1 MIVVAKSPFSL
12 DDWEEIINDHE
23 KVSRA
28 ESWARTLSSDWVEP
42 DNPDLSPEQAARA
55 GSEWFAFQKRFAQK
69 LGRKFPKICRAD
81 LDRLAAQIELEF
93 AKSKAIVGCA
103 DVATGKEVEGNNVA
117 GNSGDE
123 TRPKTPG
130 RRNGMTVS
138 EANEKAKT
146 LAKTMKKAF
155 VTLSRR
161 EQAKKIGCS
170 FATWKKTRFYQA
182 AETKRPNQ
190 KPQKPRAPK
199 AESLT
204 SKREAVTGFGERDE
218 VLKELAL
225 KELIAEQR
233 ADKEPSPL
241 EDAPPDQRP
250 KKVFF
255 GKRV

>member
-123 TRPKTPG
+123 TRPKTPAQ
-130 RRNGMTVS
+130 RKRITVS
-138 EANEKAKT
+138 EANDKAMT
-146 LAKTMKKAF
+146 LAKKLKQEFFAMSCRK
-155 VTLSRR
+155 
-161 EQAKKIGCS
+161 QAALIGCS
-170 FATWKKTRFYQA
+170 FATWKKTTFYKESQKKK
-182 AETKRPNQ
+182 TTLKPN
-190 KPQKPRAPK
+190 KSRAPK

-204 SKREAVTGFGERDE
+204 REREAVTGEGDRDE
-218 VLKELAL
+218 VPNS
-225 KELIAEQR
+225 LIAEQR